1 MDLRFSVSLY
11 SSGVVKTFI
20 LRWLLVLG
28 WIGLLGGVILVLS
41 GIDAGIAEPPKF
53 LEPNTW
59 LDWIQGLTAFE
70 AFTSLARVFVLALGW
85 YLLVVSVLVALTQ
98 AKPAGLPARL
108 VSRLALPALRR
119 GMKYLMA
126 PTLMGISV
134 MGPSMAISPVGAS
147 DIESSGIESNTVAS
161 SAPTMTRIETGRDAS
176 VVPVANPIREW
187 KVKPGDHLWAIAETV
202 MSEAGA
208 SNLDNAQ
215 VGRYWAELIEA
226 NRDRLPDPANPDLI
240 FADQLLVIPSPTVAS
255 R

>member
-1 MDLRFSVSLY
+1 MDSRFSVPA
-11 SSGVVKTFI
+11 SSSDVVKLFI
-20 LRWLLVLG
+20 LRWLLVFG
-28 WIGLLGGVILVLS
+28 WIGFLGGVIFVLG

-108 VSRLALPALRR
+108 VSRVALPALRR

-134 MGPSMAISPVGAS
+134 MGSSMAISPVGAS
-147 DIESSGIESNTVAS
+147 GIESSGNESNTVAS
-161 SAPTMTRIETGRDAS
+161 PAPTMIRIETGRDAS
-176 VVPVANPIREW
+176 IVPVANPIREW

-202 MSEAGA
+202 MSEEGA

-215 VGRYWAELIEA
+215 VGRYWLELVEA
-226 NRDRLPDPANPDLI
+226 NRDRLPDPANADLI
-240 FADQLLVIPSPTVAS
+240 FTDQILVIPSPTMAS